1 MNRDETLQFVRK
13 YVKSESLVR
22 HMLSVEAAMRFYARK
37 LGEDEELWGLTGL
50 LHDFDWEIH
59 PNSEEHPGW
68 RPNLTRGW
76 RF

>member
-13 YVKSESLVR
+13 YVKSEGLVR

-50 LHDFDWEIH
+50 LHDFDW
-59 PNSEEHPGW
+59 
-68 RPNLTRGW
+68 
-76 RF
+76 